1 LEIFLNV
8 IILILILASIFFGR
22 PLALLVRLHR
32 LFLNRLK
39 WNNPITEVEFKA
51 IDMVLIGFNGF
62 YARLS
67 ENGKAKFIH
76 RVLFYCN
83 NWTWEG
89 RDGVVIDAK
98 IKWKIASAAAQL
110 TFGFRDYSID
120 FIKTIVIYPNTFYSG
135 LLKAYAKGITYGFNG
150 FVAFSLKDF
159 EEGYLY
165 GDDRYNL
172 GLHEMSHAIKL
183 NNQLKKSED
192 ATWQTHF
199 IKWLKENKPEIE
211 RIKHGSHFLRDYAG
225 TNFGEFFA
233 VCTEHFYEV
242 PEAFKEELPHTY
254 FGLCLLYNINPLNQN
269 YDYQLNRKEASINL
283 KNAQIISL
291 TDDLNNKI
299 TKQPS
304 NLMPLF
310 QFFCVVGFISFFFV
324 YFAFTP
330 QIQKSVHL
338 WTLAFPSSLIAL
350 LQLKKTKL
358 VKTEDDLAT
367 LRVSSFFFFPLIF
380 AQFWLVTS
388 YAIRSDT
395 KTDRLNVVFVEDE
408 GWETEKADSDYPAY
422 FYELGRGSEIIYQ
435 FKGYEPSL
443 EISWSKGFL
452 GNYILLSRKLHLQE
466 KNIDLDFDL

>member
-1 LEIFLNV
+1 MEIFLNV

-32 LFLNRLK
+32 LFLHRLK
-39 WNNPITEVEFKA
+39 WNNPITEVEFVS
-51 IDMVLIGFNGF
+51 IDGVLKDFNGF

-76 RVLFYCN
+76 RLLSYTK
-83 NWTWEG
+83 NWNWEG
-89 RDGVVIDAK
+89 RDGVVIDSK
-98 IKWKIASAAAQL
+98 TKWKIASAAAQL

-120 FIKTIVIYPNTFYSG
+120 FINTIVIYPDTFYSG
-135 LLKAYAKGITYGFNG
+135 LLKGYAKGITYGFNG

-165 GDDRYNL
+165 DDDKYNL

-269 YDYQLNRKEASINL
+269 YDYQLNRKEAIINL

-291 TDDLNNKI
+291 TDDLNNKV

-330 QIQKSVHL
+330 HIQKSVHL

-380 AQFWLVTS
+380 AQFWLLAS
-388 YAIRSDT
+388 FAIRSEVQTDYLNIVFAE
-395 KTDRLNVVFVEDE
+395 KTGFV
-408 GWETEKADSDYPAY
+408 TEKSGTDYPDN
-422 FYELGRGSEIIYQ
+422 FYDLGNASEIIHL
-435 FKGYEPSL
+435 YEGEMPFL
-443 EISWSKGFL
+443 ELSWSKGFL
-452 GNYILLSRKLHLQE
+452 GNYILHSRKLHLKK
-466 KNIDLDFDL
+466 KNIQFDFDL